1 MLSLMSDHP
10 PYPESIAERIV
21 AIKQKLPAG
30 VRLVAVS
37 KFHPSEDIVEA
48 YEAGQRLFGESRVQE
63 LMTKQAEVGE
73 MYLDLV
79 WHFIGPLQTNK
90 VKYIA
95 PFIGMIESVTSE
107 KLLLEINKQALKN
120 HRTIDILLEVHVAKE
135 ETKSGFSREE
145 LFHLLQ
151 TIKEQPETYSGINV
165 CGLMAM
171 ATNTDDES
179 LIAYEFETVALL
191 HEEIKH
197 SGLLLC
203 PEDFTELS
211 IGMSSDYHIALK
223 HGATLVRV
231 GSAIFGDRG

>member
-1 MLSLMSDHP
+1 MLYLMSQP
-10 PYPESIAERIV
+10 SPSLSIGERINE
-21 AIKQKLPAG
+21 IKQTLPAG

-37 KFHPSEDIVEA
+37 KFHPSEAIVEA
-48 YEAGQRLFGESRVQE
+48 YESGQRLFGESRVQE
-63 LMTKQAEVGE
+63 LSTKHAELGE
-73 MYLDLV
+73 MYLDLI

-120 HRTIDILLEVHVAKE
+120 HRTIDVLLEVHIARE
-135 ETKSGFSREE
+135 ESKSGFSPEE
-145 LFHLLQ
+145 VFELLQ
-151 TIKEQPETYSGINV
+151 KVKANPEAYNGICI

-171 ATNTDDES
+171 ATKTDDEAQ
-179 LIAYEFETVALL
+179 IALEFDTIARL
-191 HEEIKH
+191 HADIKQ
-197 SGLLLC
+197 SGLLLA

-231 GSAIFGDRG
+231 GSAIFGERD